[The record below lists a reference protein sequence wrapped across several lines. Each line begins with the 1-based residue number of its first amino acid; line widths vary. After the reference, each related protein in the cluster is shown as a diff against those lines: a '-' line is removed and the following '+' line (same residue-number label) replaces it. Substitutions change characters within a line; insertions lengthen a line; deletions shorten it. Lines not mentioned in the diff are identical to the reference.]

1 MTEKQYNM
9 KKQILK
15 FIEWVLFAQT
25 LIVILV
31 FTYFIVGSFIELEW
45 VAMNWQV
52 IRILIAT
59 WLLVSL
65 CGYLSVCGFLS
76 ELDTD

>member
-1 MTEKQYNM
+1 M

-52 IRILIAT
+52 IRILMAT
-59 WLLVSL
+59 GLLVPL
-65 CGYLSVCGFLS
+65 CGYLS